1 MVLGEL
7 TPLLFSKKSKLFLL
21 LFLLIVSFVIVI
33 AGTAK
38 SYSYTKPFLEQATL
52 DIATGDSINKILS
65 NFPISSLEQNLLKIF
80 LYTNDIHL
88 IQAGH
93 YDVESKTWGEIFL
106 DFSEGNIKE
115 YRFKIQEGTT
125 IFDLKKLLL
134 SSKLKLD
141 CPDFNCLDNQLN
153 FTEGTLMPETYFYN
167 FNSPASNILIK
178 SQDSFIGYAELL
190 WKKKQPSNP
199 LKTLDEAIILASIV
213 EKEAGNDKEKSI
225 IAGVFL
231 NRLNLKMR
239 LQADP
244 TIIYGLLPNFNGN
257 ITKLNLQDS
266 SNRYNTYKIKGLP
279 PTPIAMI
286 SKSSLEAVILGLP
299 NDYVYFV
306 AKGDGTHYF
315 STKYADHLKAVK
327 KFQLNKS

>member
-1 MVLGEL
+1 M
-7 TPLLFSKKSKLFLL
+7 
-21 LFLLIVSFVIVI
+21 IVI

-38 SYSYTKPFLEQATL
+38 SYSYTKPLLDQPTL
-52 DIATGDSINKILS
+52 DIAAGDSINKILS

-80 LYTNDIHL
+80 LYTNNIHL

-93 YDVESKTWGEIFL
+93 YDVQSKTWSEIFV

-115 YRFKIQEGTT
+115 YRFKIQEGTN

-141 CPDFNCLDNQLN
+141 CPDFNCLNNQLN

-178 SQDSFIGYAELL
+178 SQDSFIEYAELL
-190 WKKKQPSNP
+190 WEKKQPSNP

-213 EKEAGNDKEKSI
+213 EKEAGNNKEKPI

-231 NRLNLKMR
+231 NRLNLNMR

-266 SNRYNTYKIKGLP
+266 SNKYNTYKIKGLP

-286 SKSSLEAVILGLP
+286 SKSSLEAVILGIP
-299 NDYVYFV
+299 NNYVYFV

-315 STKYADHLKAVK
+315 STKYADHLKAVR

>member
-21 LFLLIVSFVIVI
+21 LFLIVSFVIVI

-38 SYSYTKPFLEQATL
+38 SYSYTKPLLAQTTL

-80 LYTNDIHL
+80 LYTNNIHL

-93 YDVESKTWGEIFL
+93 YDVQSKTWSEIFV

-115 YRFKIQEGTT
+115 YRFKIQEGTN

-141 CPDFNCLDNQLN
+141 CPDFNCLNNQLN

-178 SQDSFIGYAELL
+178 SQDSFIEYAELL
-190 WKKKQPSNP
+190 WEKKQPSNP

-213 EKEAGNDKEKSI
+213 EKEAGNNKEKPI

-231 NRLNLKMR
+231 NRLNLNMR

-286 SKSSLEAVILGLP
+286 SKSSLEAVILGIP
-299 NDYVYFV
+299 NNYVYFV

-315 STKYADHLKAVK
+315 STKYADHLKAVR
-327 KFQLNKS
+327 KFQLNKL

>member
-1 MVLGEL
+1 MVSEEL

-21 LFLLIVSFVIVI
+21 LFLILSFVIVI

-38 SYSYTKPFLEQATL
+38 SYSHTKPLLEQTTL
-52 DIATGDSINKILS
+52 EIATGDSINNILS
-65 NFPISSLEQNLLKIF
+65 NFPINSLEQSLLKIF
-80 LYTNDIHL
+80 LYTNNIHL

-93 YDVESKTWGEIFL
+93 YDVQSKTWSEIFV

-115 YRFKIQEGTT
+115 YRFKIQEGTN

-141 CPDFNCLDNQLN
+141 CPNFNCLKNQLN

-178 SQDSFIGYAELL
+178 SQDSFIEYAELL

-213 EKEAGNDKEKSI
+213 EKEAGNNKEKPI

-231 NRLNLKMR
+231 NRLNLNMR

-257 ITKLNLQDS
+257 ITKSNLQDS

-286 SKSSLEAVILGLP
+286 SKSSLEAVILGIP
-299 NDYVYFV
+299 NNYVYFV

-315 STKYADHLKAVK
+315 STIYADHLKAVR

>member
-1 MVLGEL
+1 MVSGEL

-21 LFLLIVSFVIVI
+21 LFLILSFVIVI

-38 SYSYTKPFLEQATL
+38 SYSHTKPLLEQTTL
-52 DIATGDSINKILS
+52 EIATGDSINKILS
-65 NFPISSLEQNLLKIF
+65 NFPINSLEQSLLKIF
-80 LYTNDIHL
+80 LYTNNIHL

-93 YDVESKTWGEIFL
+93 YDVQSKTWSEIFV

-115 YRFKIQEGTT
+115 YRFKIQEGTN

-141 CPDFNCLDNQLN
+141 CPDFNCLKNQLN

-178 SQDSFIGYAELL
+178 SQDSFIEYAELL
-190 WKKKQPSNP
+190 WEKKQPSNP

-213 EKEAGNDKEKSI
+213 EKEAGNKKEKPI

-231 NRLNLKMR
+231 NRLNLNMR

-257 ITKLNLQDS
+257 ITKSNLQDS

-286 SKSSLEAVILGLP
+286 SKSSLEAVILGIP
-299 NDYVYFV
+299 NNYVYFV

-315 STKYADHLKAVK
+315 STIYAEHLKAVRR
-327 KFQLNKS
+327 FQLNKS

>member
-21 LFLLIVSFVIVI
+21 LLLILFFVIVI

-38 SYSYTKPFLEQATL
+38 SYSYTKPLLDQPTL
-52 DIATGDSINKILS
+52 DIAAGDSINKILS

-80 LYTNDIHL
+80 LYTNNIHL

-93 YDVESKTWGEIFL
+93 YDVQSKTWSEIFV

-115 YRFKIQEGTT
+115 YRFKIQEGTN

-141 CPDFNCLDNQLN
+141 CPDFNCLNNQLN

-178 SQDSFIGYAELL
+178 SQDSFIEYAELL
-190 WKKKQPSNP
+190 WEKKQPSNP

-213 EKEAGNDKEKSI
+213 EKEAGNNKEKPI

-231 NRLNLKMR
+231 NRLNLNMR

-315 STKYADHLKAVK
+315 STKYADHLKAVR

>member
-1 MVLGEL
+1 M
-7 TPLLFSKKSKLFLL
+7 
-21 LFLLIVSFVIVI
+21 IVI

-38 SYSYTKPFLEQATL
+38 SYSHTKPLLEQTTL
-52 DIATGDSINKILS
+52 EIATGDSINKILS
-65 NFPISSLEQNLLKIF
+65 NFPINSLEQSLLKIF
-80 LYTNDIHL
+80 LYTNNIHL

-93 YDVESKTWGEIFL
+93 YDVQSKTWSEIFV

-115 YRFKIQEGTT
+115 YRFKIQEGTN

-141 CPDFNCLDNQLN
+141 CPDFNCLKNQLN

-178 SQDSFIGYAELL
+178 SQDSFIEYAELL

-213 EKEAGNDKEKSI
+213 EKEAGNNKEKPI

-231 NRLNLKMR
+231 NRLNLNMR

-257 ITKLNLQDS
+257 ITKSNLQDS

-286 SKSSLEAVILGLP
+286 SKSSLEAVILGIP
-299 NDYVYFV
+299 NNYVYFV

-315 STKYADHLKAVK
+315 STKYADHLKAVR

>member
-1 MVLGEL
+1 M
-7 TPLLFSKKSKLFLL
+7 
-21 LFLLIVSFVIVI
+21 IVI
-33 AGTAK
+33 AGTAQ
-38 SYSYTKPFLEQATL
+38 SYSYTKPLLDQPTL
-52 DIATGDSINKILS
+52 DIAAGDSINKILS
-65 NFPISSLEQNLLKIF
+65 NFPINSLEQSLLKIF
-80 LYTNDIHL
+80 LYTNNIHL

-93 YDVESKTWGEIFL
+93 YDVQSKTWSEIFV

-115 YRFKIQEGTT
+115 YRFKIQEGTN

-141 CPDFNCLDNQLN
+141 CPDFNCLNNQLN

-178 SQDSFIGYAELL
+178 SQDSFIEYAELL
-190 WKKKQPSNP
+190 WEQKQPSNP

-213 EKEAGNDKEKSI
+213 EKEAGNNKEKPI

-231 NRLNLKMR
+231 NRLNLNMR

-286 SKSSLEAVILGLP
+286 SKSSLEAVILGIP
-299 NDYVYFV
+299 NNYVYFV

-315 STKYADHLKAVK
+315 STKYADHLKAVR

>member
-7 TPLLFSKKSKLFLL
+7 TPLLFSKKSKSFLL
-21 LFLLIVSFVIVI
+21 LFLIVSFVIVI

-38 SYSYTKPFLEQATL
+38 SYSHTKPLLEQTTL
-52 DIATGDSINKILS
+52 EIATGDSINKILS
-65 NFPISSLEQNLLKIF
+65 NFPINSLEQSLLKIF
-80 LYTNDIHL
+80 LYTNNIHL

-93 YDVESKTWGEIFL
+93 YDVQSKTWSEIFV

-115 YRFKIQEGTT
+115 YRFKIQEGTN

-141 CPDFNCLDNQLN
+141 CPDFNCLNNQLN

-178 SQDSFIGYAELL
+178 SQDSFVEYAELL
-190 WKKKQPSNP
+190 WEKKQPSNP

-213 EKEAGNDKEKSI
+213 EKEAGNNKEKPI

-231 NRLNLKMR
+231 NRLNLNMR

-286 SKSSLEAVILGLP
+286 SKSSLEAVILGIP
-299 NDYVYFV
+299 NNYVYFV

-315 STKYADHLKAVK
+315 STKYADHLKAVR

>member
-1 MVLGEL
+1 MGEL
-7 TPLLFSKKSKLFLL
+7 TPLLFLKKSKLFLL
-21 LFLLIVSFVIVI
+21 LFLVVSFVIVI

-38 SYSYTKPFLEQATL
+38 SYSHTKPLLEQTTL
-52 DIATGDSINKILS
+52 EIATGDSINKILS
-65 NFPISSLEQNLLKIF
+65 NFPINLLEQSLLKIF
-80 LYTNDIHL
+80 LYTNNIHL

-93 YDVESKTWGEIFL
+93 YDVQSKTWSEIFV

-115 YRFKIQEGTT
+115 YRFKIQEGTN

-141 CPDFNCLDNQLN
+141 CPDFNCLKNQLN

-178 SQDSFIGYAELL
+178 SQDSFIEYAELL

-213 EKEAGNDKEKSI
+213 EKEAGNNKEKPI

-231 NRLNLKMR
+231 NRLNLNMR

-286 SKSSLEAVILGLP
+286 SKSSLEAVILGIP
-299 NDYVYFV
+299 NNYVYFV

-315 STKYADHLKAVK
+315 STKYADHLKAVR

>member
-1 MVLGEL
+1 
-7 TPLLFSKKSKLFLL
+7 LFSKKSKLFLL
-21 LFLLIVSFVIVI
+21 LFLIVSFVIVI

-38 SYSYTKPFLEQATL
+38 SYSYTKPLLAQTTL
-52 DIATGDSINKILS
+52 DIATGDSINTILS
-65 NFPISSLEQNLLKIF
+65 NFSISSLEQNLLKIF
-80 LYTNDIHL
+80 LYINDIHL

-93 YDVESKTWGEIFL
+93 YDVESKTWGEIFV
-106 DFSEGNIKE
+106 DFFEGNIKE
-115 YRFKIQEGTT
+115 YRFKIQEGTN
-125 IFDLKKLLL
+125 IFDLEKQLL

-141 CPDFNCLDNQLN
+141 CPDFNCLNNQLN

-178 SQDSFIGYAELL
+178 SQDSFIKYAELL
-190 WKKKQPSNP
+190 WEQRQPSNP

-213 EKEAGNDKEKSI
+213 EKEAGNNKEKSI

-231 NRLNLKMR
+231 NRLNLNMR

-257 ITKLNLQDS
+257 ITKINLQDS
-266 SNRYNTYKIKGLP
+266 SNIYNTYKIKGLP

-286 SKSSLEAVILGLP
+286 SKSSLEAVILGQP
-299 NDYVYFV
+299 NKYLFFV

-315 STKYADHLKAVK
+315 SSEYSDHLKAVK
-327 KFQLNKS
+327 KYQLKNKL

>member
-1 MVLGEL
+1 LVLGEL

-21 LFLLIVSFVIVI
+21 LFLVVSFVIVI

-38 SYSYTKPFLEQATL
+38 SYSHTKPLLEQTTL
-52 DIATGDSINKILS
+52 EIATGDSINKILS
-65 NFPISSLEQNLLKIF
+65 NFPINSLEQSLLKIF
-80 LYTNDIHL
+80 LYTNNIHL

-93 YDVESKTWGEIFL
+93 YDVQSKTWSEIFV

-115 YRFKIQEGTT
+115 YRFKIQEGTN

-141 CPDFNCLDNQLN
+141 CPDFKCLNNQLN

-178 SQDSFIGYAELL
+178 SQDSFIEYAELL
-190 WKKKQPSNP
+190 WEKKQPSNP

-213 EKEAGNDKEKSI
+213 EKEAGNNKEKPI

-231 NRLNLKMR
+231 NRLNLNMR

-286 SKSSLEAVILGLP
+286 SKSSLEAVILGIP
-299 NDYVYFV
+299 NNYVYFV

-315 STKYADHLKAVK
+315 STKYADHLKAVR

>member
-1 MVLGEL
+1 
-7 TPLLFSKKSKLFLL
+7 LFSKKSKLFLL
-21 LFLLIVSFVIVI
+21 LFLILSFVIVI

-38 SYSYTKPFLEQATL
+38 SYSHTKPLLDQTTLE
-52 DIATGDSINKILS
+52 IAAGDSINKILS
-65 NFPISSLEQNLLKIF
+65 NFPINSLEQSLLKIF
-80 LYTNDIHL
+80 LYTNNIHL

-93 YDVESKTWGEIFL
+93 YDVQSKTWSEIFV

-115 YRFKIQEGTT
+115 YRFKIQEGTN

-141 CPDFNCLDNQLN
+141 CPDFNCLNNQLN

-178 SQDSFIGYAELL
+178 SQDSFIEYAELL
-190 WKKKQPSNP
+190 WEKKQPSNP

-213 EKEAGNDKEKSI
+213 EKEAGNNKEKPI

-231 NRLNLKMR
+231 NRLNLNMR

-257 ITKLNLQDS
+257 ITKSNLQDS

-286 SKSSLEAVILGLP
+286 SKSSLEAVILGIP
-299 NDYVYFV
+299 NNYVYFV

-315 STKYADHLKAVK
+315 SIKYADHLKAVM

>member
-1 MVLGEL
+1 MVSGEL

-21 LFLLIVSFVIVI
+21 LFLILSFVIVI

-38 SYSYTKPFLEQATL
+38 SYSHNKPLLEQTTL
-52 DIATGDSINKILS
+52 EIAAGDSINKILS
-65 NFPISSLEQNLLKIF
+65 NFPINSLEQSLLKIF
-80 LYTNDIHL
+80 LYTNNIHL

-93 YDVESKTWGEIFL
+93 YDVQSKTWSEIFV

-115 YRFKIQEGTT
+115 YRFKIQEGTN

-141 CPDFNCLDNQLN
+141 CPDFNCLKNQLN

-178 SQDSFIGYAELL
+178 SQDSFIEYAELL

-213 EKEAGNDKEKSI
+213 EKEAGNNKEKPI

-231 NRLNLKMR
+231 NRLNLNMR

-266 SNRYNTYKIKGLP
+266 SNKYNTYKIKGLP

-286 SKSSLEAVILGLP
+286 SKSSLEAVILGIP
-299 NDYVYFV
+299 NNYVYFV

-315 STKYADHLKAVK
+315 STIYADHLKAVR

>member
-1 MVLGEL
+1 MVSEEL

-21 LFLLIVSFVIVI
+21 LFLILSFVIVI

-38 SYSYTKPFLEQATL
+38 SYSHTKPLLEQTTL
-52 DIATGDSINKILS
+52 EIATGDSINKILS
-65 NFPISSLEQNLLKIF
+65 NFPINSLEQSLLKIF
-80 LYTNDIHL
+80 LYTNNIHL

-93 YDVESKTWGEIFL
+93 YDVQSKTWSEIFV

-115 YRFKIQEGTT
+115 YRFKIQEGSN

-141 CPDFNCLDNQLN
+141 CPDFNCLKNQLN

-178 SQDSFIGYAELL
+178 SQDSFIEYAELL

-213 EKEAGNDKEKSI
+213 EKEAGNNKEKPI

-231 NRLNLKMR
+231 NRLNLNMR

-257 ITKLNLQDS
+257 ITKSNLQDS
-266 SNRYNTYKIKGLP
+266 SNKYNTYKIKGLP

-286 SKSSLEAVILGLP
+286 SKSSLEAVILGIP
-299 NDYVYFV
+299 NNYVYFV

-315 STKYADHLKAVK
+315 STIYADHLKAVR

>member
-21 LFLLIVSFVIVI
+21 LFLILSFVIVI

-38 SYSYTKPFLEQATL
+38 SYSHTKPLLEQTTL
-52 DIATGDSINKILS
+52 EIATGDSINKILS
-65 NFPISSLEQNLLKIF
+65 NFPINSLEQSLLKIF
-80 LYTNDIHL
+80 LYTNNIHL

-93 YDVESKTWGEIFL
+93 YDVQSKTWSEIFV

-115 YRFKIQEGTT
+115 YRFKIQEGTN

-141 CPDFNCLDNQLN
+141 CPDFNCLKNQLN

-178 SQDSFIGYAELL
+178 SQDSFIEYAQLL
-190 WKKKQPSNP
+190 WEKKQPSNP
-199 LKTLDEAIILASIV
+199 LKSLDEAIILASIV
-213 EKEAGNDKEKSI
+213 EKEAGNNKEKPI

-231 NRLNLKMR
+231 NRLNLNMR

-286 SKSSLEAVILGLP
+286 SKSSLEAVILGIP
-299 NDYVYFV
+299 NNYVYFV

-315 STKYADHLKAVK
+315 STKYSDHLKAVR

>member
-1 MVLGEL
+1 MVSGEL

-21 LFLLIVSFVIVI
+21 LFLILSFVIVI
-33 AGTAK
+33 AGTAQ
-38 SYSYTKPFLEQATL
+38 SYSYTKPLLEQTTL
-52 DIATGDSINKILS
+52 EIATGDSINKILS
-65 NFPISSLEQNLLKIF
+65 NFPINSLEQSLLKIF
-80 LYTNDIHL
+80 LYTNNIHL

-93 YDVESKTWGEIFL
+93 YDVQSKTWSEIFV

-115 YRFKIQEGTT
+115 YRFKIQEGTN

-141 CPDFNCLDNQLN
+141 CPDFNCLKNQLN

-178 SQDSFIGYAELL
+178 SQDSFIEYAELL
-190 WKKKQPSNP
+190 WEKKQPSNP

-213 EKEAGNDKEKSI
+213 EKEAGNNKEKPI

-231 NRLNLKMR
+231 NRLNLNMR

-257 ITKLNLQDS
+257 ITKSNLQDS

-286 SKSSLEAVILGLP
+286 SKSSLEAVILGIP
-299 NDYVYFV
+299 NNYVYFV

-315 STKYADHLKAVK
+315 STKYADHLKAVR

>member
-21 LFLLIVSFVIVI
+21 LFLIVSFVIVI

-38 SYSYTKPFLEQATL
+38 SYSYTKPFLAQTTL

-65 NFPISSLEQNLLKIF
+65 NFPISSLEQSLLKIF
-80 LYTNDIHL
+80 LYTNKIHL

-93 YDVESKTWGEIFL
+93 YDVQSKTWSEIFM

-115 YRFKIQEGTT
+115 YRFKIQEGTN

-141 CPDFNCLDNQLN
+141 CPDFNCLNNQLN

-178 SQDSFIGYAELL
+178 SQDSFIEYAELL
-190 WKKKQPSNP
+190 WEKKQPSNP

-213 EKEAGNDKEKSI
+213 EKEAGNNKEKPI

-231 NRLNLKMR
+231 NRLNLNMR

-299 NDYVYFV
+299 NNYVYFV

-315 STKYADHLKAVK
+315 STKYADHLKAVR

>member
-1 MVLGEL
+1 MEQ
-7 TPLLFSKKSKLFLL
+7 T
-21 LFLLIVSFVIVI
+21 
-33 AGTAK
+33 T
-38 SYSYTKPFLEQATL
+38 LE
-52 DIATGDSINKILS
+52 IATGDSINKILS
-65 NFPISSLEQNLLKIF
+65 NFPINLLEQSLLKIF
-80 LYTNDIHL
+80 LYTNNIHL

-93 YDVESKTWGEIFL
+93 YDVQSKTWSEIFV

-115 YRFKIQEGTT
+115 YRFKIQEGTN

-141 CPDFNCLDNQLN
+141 CPDFNCLNNQLN

-178 SQDSFIGYAELL
+178 SQDSFIEYAQLL

-213 EKEAGNDKEKSI
+213 EKEAGNNKEKPI

-231 NRLNLKMR
+231 NRLNLNMR

-286 SKSSLEAVILGLP
+286 SKSSLEAVILGIP
-299 NDYVYFV
+299 NNYVYFV

-315 STKYADHLKAVK
+315 STKYSDHLKAVR

>member
-1 MVLGEL
+1 MGEL
-7 TPLLFSKKSKLFLL
+7 TPLLFLKKSKLFLL
-21 LFLLIVSFVIVI
+21 LFLIVSFVIVI

-38 SYSYTKPFLEQATL
+38 SYSYTKPLLAQTTL

-80 LYTNDIHL
+80 LYTNNIHL

-93 YDVESKTWGEIFL
+93 YDVQSKTWSEIFV

-115 YRFKIQEGTT
+115 YRFKIQEGTN
-125 IFDLKKLLL
+125 IFDLRKLLL

-141 CPDFNCLDNQLN
+141 CPDFNCLNNQLN

-178 SQDSFIGYAELL
+178 SQDSFIEYAQLL
-190 WKKKQPSNP
+190 WDKKQPSNP

-213 EKEAGNDKEKSI
+213 EKEAGNEKEKPI

-231 NRLNLKMR
+231 NRLNLNMR

-286 SKSSLEAVILGLP
+286 SKSSLEAVILGIP
-299 NDYVYFV
+299 NNYVYFV

-315 STKYADHLKAVK
+315 STKYADHLKAVR
-327 KFQLNKS
+327 KFQLDKS

>member
-21 LFLLIVSFVIVI
+21 LFLIVSFVIVI

-38 SYSYTKPFLEQATL
+38 SYSHTKPLLGQTTLE
-52 DIATGDSINKILS
+52 IATGDSINKILS
-65 NFPISSLEQNLLKIF
+65 NFPINSLEQSLLKIF
-80 LYTNDIHL
+80 LYTNNIHL

-93 YDVESKTWGEIFL
+93 YDVQSKTWSEIFV

-115 YRFKIQEGTT
+115 YRFKIQEGTN

-141 CPDFNCLDNQLN
+141 CPDFNCLNNQLN

-178 SQDSFIGYAELL
+178 SQDSFIEYAELL
-190 WKKKQPSNP
+190 WEKKQPSNP

-213 EKEAGNDKEKSI
+213 EKEAGNNKEKPI

-231 NRLNLKMR
+231 NRLNLNMR

-286 SKSSLEAVILGLP
+286 SKSSLEAVILGIP
-299 NDYVYFV
+299 NNYVYFV

-315 STKYADHLKAVK
+315 STKYADHLKAVR

>member
-1 MVLGEL
+1 MVSEEL

-21 LFLLIVSFVIVI
+21 LFLILSFVIVI

-38 SYSYTKPFLEQATL
+38 SYSHTKPLLEQTTL
-52 DIATGDSINKILS
+52 EIATGDSINKILS
-65 NFPISSLEQNLLKIF
+65 NFPINSLEQGLLKIF
-80 LYTNDIHL
+80 LYTNNIHL

-93 YDVESKTWGEIFL
+93 YDVQSKTWSEIFV

-115 YRFKIQEGTT
+115 YRFKIQEGTN

-141 CPDFNCLDNQLN
+141 CPNFNCLKNQLN

-178 SQDSFIGYAELL
+178 SQDSFIEYAQLL

-213 EKEAGNDKEKSI
+213 EKEAGNNKEKPI

-231 NRLNLKMR
+231 NRLNLNMR

-266 SNRYNTYKIKGLP
+266 SNKYNTYKIKGLP

-286 SKSSLEAVILGLP
+286 SKSSLEAVILGIP
-299 NDYVYFV
+299 NNYVYFV

-315 STKYADHLKAVK
+315 STKYADHLKAVR

>member
-21 LFLLIVSFVIVI
+21 LFLIVSFVIVI

-38 SYSYTKPFLEQATL
+38 SYSHTKPLLEQTTL
-52 DIATGDSINKILS
+52 EIATGDSINKILS
-65 NFPISSLEQNLLKIF
+65 NFPINSLEQSLLKIF
-80 LYTNDIHL
+80 LYTNNIHL

-93 YDVESKTWGEIFL
+93 YDVQSKTWSEIFV

-115 YRFKIQEGTT
+115 YRFKIQEGTN

-141 CPDFNCLDNQLN
+141 CPDFNCLNNQLN

-178 SQDSFIGYAELL
+178 SQDSFIEYAELL
-190 WKKKQPSNP
+190 WEKKQPSNP

-213 EKEAGNDKEKSI
+213 EKEAGNNKEKSI

-266 SNRYNTYKIKGLP
+266 SNKYNTYKIKGLP

-286 SKSSLEAVILGLP
+286 SKSSLEAVILGIP
-299 NDYVYFV
+299 NNYVYFV

-315 STKYADHLKAVK
+315 STKYADHLKAVR

>member
-1 MVLGEL
+1 MVSGEL

-21 LFLLIVSFVIVI
+21 LFLILSFVIVI

-38 SYSYTKPFLEQATL
+38 SYSHTKPLLDQTTLE
-52 DIATGDSINKILS
+52 IAAGDSINKILS
-65 NFPISSLEQNLLKIF
+65 NFPINSLEQSLLKIF
-80 LYTNDIHL
+80 LYTNNIHL

-93 YDVESKTWGEIFL
+93 YDVQSKTWSEIFV

-115 YRFKIQEGTT
+115 YRFKIQEGTN

-141 CPDFNCLDNQLN
+141 CPDFNCLKNQLN

-178 SQDSFIGYAELL
+178 SQDSFIEYAELL
-190 WKKKQPSNP
+190 WEKKQPSNP

-213 EKEAGNDKEKSI
+213 EKEAGNNKEKPI

-231 NRLNLKMR
+231 NRLNLNMR

-257 ITKLNLQDS
+257 ITKSNLQDS

-286 SKSSLEAVILGLP
+286 SKSSLEAVILGIP
-299 NDYVYFV
+299 NNYVYFV

-315 STKYADHLKAVK
+315 STKYSDHLKAVR

>member
-1 MVLGEL
+1 M
-7 TPLLFSKKSKLFLL
+7 
-21 LFLLIVSFVIVI
+21 IVI

-38 SYSYTKPFLEQATL
+38 SYSYTKPLLDQPTL

-80 LYTNDIHL
+80 LYTNNIHL

-93 YDVESKTWGEIFL
+93 YDVQSKTWSEIFV

-115 YRFKIQEGTT
+115 YRFKIQEGTN

-141 CPDFNCLDNQLN
+141 CPDFKCLNNQLN

-178 SQDSFIGYAELL
+178 SQDSFIEYAELL
-190 WKKKQPSNP
+190 WEKKQPSNP

-213 EKEAGNDKEKSI
+213 EKEAGNNKEKPI

-231 NRLNLKMR
+231 NRLNLNMR

-266 SNRYNTYKIKGLP
+266 SNKYNTYKIKGLP

-286 SKSSLEAVILGLP
+286 SKSSLEAVILGIP
-299 NDYVYFV
+299 NNYVYFV

-315 STKYADHLKAVK
+315 STKYADHLKAVR

>member
-1 MVLGEL
+1 MVSEEL

-21 LFLLIVSFVIVI
+21 LFLILSFVIVI

-38 SYSYTKPFLEQATL
+38 SYSHTKPLLEQTTL
-52 DIATGDSINKILS
+52 EIATGDSINKILS
-65 NFPISSLEQNLLKIF
+65 NFPINSLEQSLLKIF
-80 LYTNDIHL
+80 LYTNNIHL

-93 YDVESKTWGEIFL
+93 YDVQSKTWSEIFV

-115 YRFKIQEGTT
+115 YRFKIQEGTN

-141 CPDFNCLDNQLN
+141 CPDFKCLNNQLN

-178 SQDSFIGYAELL
+178 SQDSFIEYAQLL

-213 EKEAGNDKEKSI
+213 EKEAGNNKEKPI

-231 NRLNLKMR
+231 NRLNLNMR

-286 SKSSLEAVILGLP
+286 SKSSLEAVILGIP
-299 NDYVYFV
+299 NNYVYFV

-315 STKYADHLKAVK
+315 STKYADHLKAVR

>member
-21 LFLLIVSFVIVI
+21 LFLILSFVIVI

-38 SYSYTKPFLEQATL
+38 SYSHTKPLLEQTTL
-52 DIATGDSINKILS
+52 EIATGDSINKILS
-65 NFPISSLEQNLLKIF
+65 NFPINSLEQSLLKIF
-80 LYTNDIHL
+80 LYTNNIHL

-93 YDVESKTWGEIFL
+93 YDVQSKTWSEIFV

-115 YRFKIQEGTT
+115 YRFKIQEGTN

-141 CPDFNCLDNQLN
+141 CPDFNCLKNQLN

-178 SQDSFIGYAELL
+178 SQDSFIEYAELL
-190 WKKKQPSNP
+190 WEKKQPSNP

-213 EKEAGNDKEKSI
+213 EKEAGNNKEKPI

-231 NRLNLKMR
+231 NRLNLNMR

-286 SKSSLEAVILGLP
+286 SKSSLEAVILGIP
-299 NDYVYFV
+299 NNYVYFV

-315 STKYADHLKAVK
+315 STKYADHLKAVR

>member
-1 MVLGEL
+1 MVSEEL

-21 LFLLIVSFVIVI
+21 LFLILSFVIVI

-38 SYSYTKPFLEQATL
+38 SYSHTKPLLEQTTL
-52 DIATGDSINKILS
+52 EIATGDSINKILS
-65 NFPISSLEQNLLKIF
+65 NFPINSLEQSLLKIF
-80 LYTNDIHL
+80 LYTNNIHL

-93 YDVESKTWGEIFL
+93 YDVQSKTWSEIFV

-115 YRFKIQEGTT
+115 YRFKIQEGTN

-141 CPDFNCLDNQLN
+141 CPDFNCLKNQLN

-178 SQDSFIGYAELL
+178 SQDSFIEYAELL
-190 WKKKQPSNP
+190 WEKKQPSNP

-213 EKEAGNDKEKSI
+213 EKEAGNNKEKPI

-231 NRLNLKMR
+231 NRLNLNMR

-286 SKSSLEAVILGLP
+286 SKSSLEAVILGIP
-299 NDYVYFV
+299 NNYVYFV

-315 STKYADHLKAVK
+315 STIYADHLKAVR

>member
-1 MVLGEL
+1 LGEL

-21 LFLLIVSFVIVI
+21 LFLIVSFVIVI

-38 SYSYTKPFLEQATL
+38 SYSYTKPLLAQTTL

>member
-1 MVLGEL
+1 M
-7 TPLLFSKKSKLFLL
+7 
-21 LFLLIVSFVIVI
+21 IVI

-38 SYSYTKPFLEQATL
+38 SYSYTKPLLAQTTL

-213 EKEAGNDKEKSI
+213 EKEAGNNKEKPI

-231 NRLNLKMR
+231 NRLNLNMR

-286 SKSSLEAVILGLP
+286 SKSSLEAVILGIP
-299 NDYVYFV
+299 NNYVYFV

-315 STKYADHLKAVK
+315 STKYADHLKAVR

>member
-1 MVLGEL
+1 M
-7 TPLLFSKKSKLFLL
+7 
-21 LFLLIVSFVIVI
+21 IVI

-38 SYSYTKPFLEQATL
+38 SYSHTKPMLEQTTL
-52 DIATGDSINKILS
+52 NIATGDSINKILS
-65 NFPISSLEQNLLKIF
+65 NFPMSSLEQSLLKIF
-80 LYTNDIHL
+80 LYINNIHL

-93 YDVESKTWGEIFL
+93 YDVQSKTWSEIFV

-115 YRFKIQEGTT
+115 YRFKIQEGTN
-125 IFDLKKLLL
+125 IFDLEKLLL

-141 CPDFNCLDNQLN
+141 CPDFNCLNNQLN

-167 FNSPASNILIK
+167 FNSPASHILIK
-178 SQDSFIGYAELL
+178 SQDSFIKYAQLL
-190 WKKKQPSNP
+190 WKKKQTLNP

-257 ITKLNLQDS
+257 ITKINLQDS

-315 STKYADHLKAVK
+315 STKYADHLKAVR

>member
-21 LFLLIVSFVIVI
+21 LFLIVSFVIVI

-38 SYSYTKPFLEQATL
+38 SYSHTKPLLEQTTL
-52 DIATGDSINKILS
+52 EIATGDSINKILS
-65 NFPISSLEQNLLKIF
+65 NFPINSLEQSLLKIF
-80 LYTNDIHL
+80 LYTNNIHL

-93 YDVESKTWGEIFL
+93 YDVQSKTWSEIFV

-115 YRFKIQEGTT
+115 YRFKIQEGTN

-141 CPDFNCLDNQLN
+141 CPDFNCLNNQLN

-178 SQDSFIGYAELL
+178 SQDSFIEYAELL
-190 WKKKQPSNP
+190 WEKKQPSNP

-213 EKEAGNDKEKSI
+213 EKEAGNNKEKPI

-231 NRLNLKMR
+231 NRLNLNMR

-266 SNRYNTYKIKGLP
+266 SNKYNTYKIKGLP

-286 SKSSLEAVILGLP
+286 SKSSLEAVILGIP
-299 NDYVYFV
+299 NNYVYFV

-315 STKYADHLKAVK
+315 STKYADHLKAVR

>member
-1 MVLGEL
+1 MVSEEL

-21 LFLLIVSFVIVI
+21 LFLILSFVIVI

-38 SYSYTKPFLEQATL
+38 SYSHTKPLLEQTTL
-52 DIATGDSINKILS
+52 EIATGDSINKILS
-65 NFPISSLEQNLLKIF
+65 NFPINSLEQSLLKIF
-80 LYTNDIHL
+80 LYTNNIHL

-93 YDVESKTWGEIFL
+93 YDVQSKTWSEIFV

-115 YRFKIQEGTT
+115 YRFKIQEGTN

-141 CPDFNCLDNQLN
+141 CPDFNCLKNQLN

-178 SQDSFIGYAELL
+178 SQDSFIEYAELL

-213 EKEAGNDKEKSI
+213 EKEAGNNKEKPI

-231 NRLNLKMR
+231 NRLNLNMR

-286 SKSSLEAVILGLP
+286 SKSSLEAVILGIP
-299 NDYVYFV
+299 NNYVYFV

-315 STKYADHLKAVK
+315 STKYADHLKAVR

>member
-1 MVLGEL
+1 MVSEEL

-21 LFLLIVSFVIVI
+21 LFLILSFVIVI

-38 SYSYTKPFLEQATL
+38 SYSHTKPLLEQTTL
-52 DIATGDSINKILS
+52 EIATGDSINNILS
-65 NFPISSLEQNLLKIF
+65 NFPINSLEQSLLKIF
-80 LYTNDIHL
+80 LYTNNIHL

-93 YDVESKTWGEIFL
+93 YDVQSKTWSEIFV

-115 YRFKIQEGTT
+115 YRFKIQEGTN

-141 CPDFNCLDNQLN
+141 CPNFNCLKNQLN

-178 SQDSFIGYAELL
+178 SQDSFIEYAELL

-213 EKEAGNDKEKSI
+213 EKEAGNNKEKPI

-231 NRLNLKMR
+231 NRLNLNMR

-266 SNRYNTYKIKGLP
+266 SNKYNTYKIKGLP

-286 SKSSLEAVILGLP
+286 SKSSLEAVILGIP
-299 NDYVYFV
+299 NNYVYFV

-315 STKYADHLKAVK
+315 STIYADHLKAVR

>member
-1 MVLGEL
+1 M
-7 TPLLFSKKSKLFLL
+7 
-21 LFLLIVSFVIVI
+21 IVI

-38 SYSYTKPFLEQATL
+38 SYSYTKPFLEQATI

-65 NFPISSLEQNLLKIF
+65 NFPINSLEQSLLKIF
-80 LYTNDIHL
+80 LYTNNIHL

-93 YDVESKTWGEIFL
+93 YDVQSKTWSEIFV

-115 YRFKIQEGTT
+115 YRFKIQEGTN

-141 CPDFNCLDNQLN
+141 CPDFNCLNNQLN

-178 SQDSFIGYAELL
+178 SQDSFIEYAELL
-190 WKKKQPSNP
+190 WEKKQPSNP

-213 EKEAGNDKEKSI
+213 EKEAGNNKEKPI

-231 NRLNLKMR
+231 NRLNLNMR

-286 SKSSLEAVILGLP
+286 SKSSLEAVILGIP
-299 NDYVYFV
+299 NNYVYFV

-315 STKYADHLKAVK
+315 STKYADHLKAVR

>member
-1 MVLGEL
+1 M
-7 TPLLFSKKSKLFLL
+7 FSKKSKLFLL
-21 LFLLIVSFVIVI
+21 LFLILFFVIVI

-38 SYSYTKPFLEQATL
+38 SYSHTKPLLEQTTL
-52 DIATGDSINKILS
+52 EIATGDSINKILS
-65 NFPISSLEQNLLKIF
+65 NFPINSLEESLLKIF
-80 LYTNDIHL
+80 LYTNNIHL

-93 YDVESKTWGEIFL
+93 YDVQSKTWSEIFV

-115 YRFKIQEGTT
+115 YRFKIQEGTN

-141 CPDFNCLDNQLN
+141 CPDFNCLKNQLN

-167 FNSPASNILIK
+167 FNSPASNILMK
-178 SQDSFIGYAELL
+178 SQDSFIEYAELL

-213 EKEAGNDKEKSI
+213 EKEAGNNKEKPI

-231 NRLNLKMR
+231 NRLNLNMR

-257 ITKLNLQDS
+257 ITKSNLQDS

-286 SKSSLEAVILGLP
+286 SKSSLEAVILGIP
-299 NDYVYFV
+299 NNYVYFV

-315 STKYADHLKAVK
+315 STKYADHLKAVR

>member
-1 MVLGEL
+1 M
-7 TPLLFSKKSKLFLL
+7 LLQGQPN
-21 LFLLIVSFVIVI
+21 LIHILSHL
-33 AGTAK
+33 
-38 SYSYTKPFLEQATL
+38 LEQTTL
-52 DIATGDSINKILS
+52 EIATGDSINKILS
-65 NFPISSLEQNLLKIF
+65 NFPINSLEQSLLKIF
-80 LYTNDIHL
+80 LYTNNIHL

-93 YDVESKTWGEIFL
+93 YDVQSKTWSEIFV

-115 YRFKIQEGTT
+115 YRFKIQEGTN

-141 CPDFNCLDNQLN
+141 CPDFNCLNNQLN

-178 SQDSFIGYAELL
+178 SQDSFIEYAELL
-190 WKKKQPSNP
+190 WEKKQPSNP

-213 EKEAGNDKEKSI
+213 EKEAGNNKEKPI

-231 NRLNLKMR
+231 NRLNLNMR

-286 SKSSLEAVILGLP
+286 SKSSLEAVILGIP
-299 NDYVYFV
+299 NNYVYFV

-315 STKYADHLKAVK
+315 STKYADHLKAVR